1 VYAHL
6 LTLDAEV
13 KAGSRVSQGD
23 TIGFV
28 GMTGWATGPHL
39 HYEFRVADQPRDP
52 MSAAV
57 PNASPLTA
65 ERLPEFRA
73 AITPLVD
80 SLSLAR
86 SLPSSA
92 LASTE

>member
-1 VYAHL
+1 
-6 LTLDAEV
+6 
-13 KAGSRVSQGD
+13 
-23 TIGFV
+23 
-28 GMTGWATGPHL
+28 MTGWATGPHL

-80 SLSLAR
+80 SLALAR